1 MAGWGKVVA
10 GAVLGVVGTV
20 YATNEE
26 FRKQLPQAAR
36 DLPVTVRNRFKEA
49 VSAAREASTS
59 RREEILRDLQ
69 EHGAHAARP
78 AQPEPEAAAVATPAE
93 PVPAEPTPARPVAR
107 TTPPRTMTPAEPAKP
122 SDVDETR
129 PLPRIE
135 ED

>member
-36 DLPVTVRNRFKEA
+36 DLPVTVRDRFKAA

-69 EHGAHAARP
+69 EHGGSH
-78 AQPEPEAAAVATPAE
+78 T
-93 PVPAEPTPARPVAR
+93 ARPVRPEPGADDKAALADVA
-107 TTPPRTMTPAEPAKP
+107 PVEPAAVPPKP
-122 SDVDETR
+122 ADVDETR

-135 ED
+135 AD